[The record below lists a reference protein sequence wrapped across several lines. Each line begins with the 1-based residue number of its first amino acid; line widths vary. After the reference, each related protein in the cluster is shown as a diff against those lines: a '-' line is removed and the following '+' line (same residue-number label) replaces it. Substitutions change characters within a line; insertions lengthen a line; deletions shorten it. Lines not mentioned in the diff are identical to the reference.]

1 MIVEPALCDECVAA
15 FTKST
20 VGSTERRRERLKH
33 PAPCSAHVVWSWRLA
48 RGQKVCRTQWA
59 LLARRS
65 QRDSED
71 DWRVSLLALGLRW
84 VMLRLAKTVLRLQ
97 EEPRVCNKRCGVGG
111 ANRRDTGP
119 SPLLV
124 SFAVLSYQVV

>member
-1 MIVEPALCDECVAA
+1 
-15 FTKST
+15 
-20 VGSTERRRERLKH
+20 
-33 PAPCSAHVVWSWRLA
+33 
-48 RGQKVCRTQWA
+48 
-59 LLARRS
+59 
-65 QRDSED
+65 
-71 DWRVSLLALGLRW
+71 
-84 VMLRLAKTVLRLQ
+84 MLRLAKTVLRLQ

>member
-1 MIVEPALCDECVAA
+1 M
-15 FTKST
+15 
-20 VGSTERRRERLKH
+20 
-33 PAPCSAHVVWSWRLA
+33 WSGA
-48 RGQKVCRTQWA
+48 GDSRG
-59 LLARRS
+59 ARRFVALNGRFS
-65 QRDSED
+65 RDEVQRDSED
-71 DWRVSLLALGLRW
+71 DWRVSFLAFGLRW